1 MYEIL
6 LSIQVLTC
14 SEFDYLMAGLIN
26 SDLPMVV
33 KRDLYVEMIKATE
46 QECFNTEDAND

>member
-14 SEFDYLMAGLIN
+14 SEFDYLVAGLIK
-26 SDLPMVV
+26 SELPIQI
-33 KRDLYVEMIKATE
+33 KRDLYVEMIKATDK
-46 QECFNTEDAND
+46 ECFNTEDAND